1 MEPAERDPRIGSVV
15 EGRYR
20 ILESMASGSMG
31 VVYRAERV
39 PVGKSVAI
47 KFLHSAF
54 ASDPDFVNRFERETR
69 VMSKLAHPH
78 CVSVLDFGV
87 TEGAP
92 YLVMDFVAGTTL
104 RHLIDEHGAM
114 EPFKALQLL
123 RQILAGL
130 AHAHGQDIVH
140 RDIKPANVMITDEVG
155 TGQHVRI
162 LDFGLARLRGHLGA
176 NATQTHVV
184 VGTPSYMAPEQT
196 VGAAVDARADI
207 YAAGVVLFEMITGE
221 KPFAAESTL
230 DLMAMHRGAPVPK
243 LLNMAPP
250 GTVLP
255 DGLQKVVEKALA
267 KDPDDRYQT
276 AIEFAAAIDAMMAAP
291 ASESTPRPPTATVA
305 AGMARGSDRGI
316 LMLAVLL
323 VAGVAGFWYVRSR
336 SSSSSPVKRPSAAV
350 VRADA
355 GVAAGVTPSVQVDA
369 GVAAATGDVPL
380 LQADA
385 AVAAV
390 GVMVDAAV
398 ATPDAAVAA
407 VPEMTFD
414 AGVEVAL
421 LEDGGVAGALDEP
434 EIHEPDP
441 DVADDPDPEG
451 AVVAAGSETDEE
463 EAPDAPATVPAS
475 EAEPP
480 PPAHEAP
487 QLAKTVAGAVRLIK
501 AGKRELALK
510 SLRVLWPKHKG
521 SAYIPFLLGNLY
533 FDKRWW
539 SVALDHYRAAI
550 KKNAQYRRNATLN
563 RNVIRMLS
571 NAKTRGKANWFLRK
585 TIGRPAKGYL
595 KWAAKHD
602 RNPKV
607 RQRAAALNR
616 VIR

>member
-54 ASDPDFVNRFERETR
+54 ATDPDFVNRFERETR

-92 YLVMDFVAGTTL
+92 YLVMDYVAGTTL

-207 YAAGVVLFEMITGE
+207 YAAGVVLFEMLTGE

-255 DGLQKVVEKALA
+255 DGLQRVVEKALA

-276 AIEFAAAIDAMMAAP
+276 AIEFAAAIDAMLATP

-305 AGMARGSDRGI
+305 SMMARGSDRGI

-323 VAGVAGFWYVRSR
+323 VAGVGAFWYVRSR
-336 SSSSSPVKRPSAAV
+336 SPSSSSKTPAARPSAAV

-355 GVAAGVTPSVQVDA
+355 GVAGVTPSARGADA
-369 GVAAATGDVPL
+369 GPGDVPIVPPVA
-380 LQADA
+380 QADA

-390 GVMVDAAV
+390 GVLVDAAV
-398 ATPDAAVAA
+398 ATPDAAAAA

-414 AGVEVAL
+414 AGIEVAL
-421 LEDGGVAGALDEP
+421 LGDGGVDEP

-441 DVADDPDPEG
+441 DEADDPDPEG
-451 AVVAAGSETDEE
+451 ATVAAGSETDEE
-463 EAPDAPATVPAS
+463 EAPDAPSTVP
-475 EAEPP
+475 EAEVEPP

-487 QLAKTVAGAVRLIK
+487 QMAKTVAGAVRLIK

-510 SLRVLWPKHKG
+510 SLRVLWPKHKA

-539 SVALDHYRAAI
+539 SVALDHYRIAI
-550 KKNAQYRRNATLN
+550 RKNAQYRRNATLN

-571 NAKTRGKANWFLRK
+571 NAKTRAKANWFLRK